1 MSRFLFRRILSAVL
15 ALFIV
20 STLTFFIMQL
30 VPGGP
35 FNSER
40 ANAKTIA
47 IMEEKYGFNRPLMVQ
62 YADYMKNLLKGD
74 LGIPVKKV
82 DYTVNEIIAEKFPV
96 SARLGIVAIAWAV
109 LVGVTMGI
117 FAAVKHNKLIDRIL
131 MFICTIGVSVP
142 GFVVATLLLYIIGI
156 QLKLLPTM
164 RLDTPLHYIMPAFA
178 LSLSPMCYITRLT
191 RSNMLD
197 VISQD
202 YIKTARAKGLSKFK
216 IYFKHALRNSI
227 IPVISYL
234 GPLTAITLTGTFVV
248 ERVFSVPGLG
258 SYFISS
264 ISNRDYPMIMGTTI
278 FLATIL
284 ITMNLIVDILYGII
298 DPRIKYD

>member
-1 MSRFLFRRILSAVL
+1 MARFLFRRILSAVL

-47 IMEEKYGFNRPLMVQ
+47 IMEAKYGFDRPVLVQ
-62 YADYMKNLLKGD
+62 YADYMKNLLRGD
-74 LGIPVKKV
+74 LGIPVKKI
-82 DYTVNEIIAEKFPV
+82 DYTVNEIIAEKIPV
-96 SARLGIVAIAWAV
+96 SARLGLVSIAWAV
-109 LVGVTMGI
+109 LVGVTMGT
-117 FAAVKHNKLIDRIL
+117 FAAIKHNKLADRIL
-131 MFICTIGVSVP
+131 MFVCTIGVSVP
-142 GFVVATLLLYIIGI
+142 GFVVATLLLYFIGL

-178 LSLSPMCYITRLT
+178 LSLSPTCYITRLT

-216 IYFKHALRNSI
+216 IFFKHALRNSV
-227 IPVISYL
+227 IPVVSYL
-234 GPLTAITLTGTFVV
+234 GPLTAITLTGSFVV
-248 ERVFSVPGLG
+248 ERVFSIPGLG
-258 SYFISS
+258 SYFITS
-264 ISNRDYPMIMGTTI
+264 INNRDYPMIMGTTI
-278 FLATIL
+278 FLATVL

>member
-1 MSRFLFRRILSAVL
+1 MPRFLFNRILSAIL

-20 STLTFFIMQL
+20 STVTFFIMQL

-35 FNSER
+35 FNSEK
-40 ANAKTIA
+40 ASAKTIE
-47 IMEEKYGFNRPLMVQ
+47 IMEAKYGFNRPLIVQ

-82 DYTVNEIIAEKFPV
+82 DYTVNEIISEKFPV
-96 SARLGIVAIAWAV
+96 SARLGLTAITLAV
-109 LVGVTMGI
+109 IMGVTMGTV
-117 FAAVKHNKLIDRIL
+117 AAIKHNKITDRVL

-142 GFVVATLLLYIIGI
+142 GFVVATLLLYFFGL

-164 RLDTPLHYIMPAFA
+164 RLDTPLHYVMPAIA

-202 YIKTARAKGLSKFK
+202 YIKTARAKGLSTFK
-216 IYFKHALRNSI
+216 IYFKHCLRNSI

-234 GPLTAITLTGTFVV
+234 GPLTAITLTGSFVV
-248 ERVFSVPGLG
+248 ERVFSIPGLG

-264 ISNRDYPMIMGTTI
+264 IGNRDYPMIMGTTI
-278 FLATIL
+278 FLAAIL
-284 ITMNLIVDILYGII
+284 ITANLVVDILYGII

>member
-1 MSRFLFRRILSAVL
+1 MSRFLFRRIISAVL

-20 STLTFFIMQL
+20 STLTFFIMQM

-47 IMEEKYGFNRPLMVQ
+47 IMEAKYGFNRPIVVQ

-96 SARLGIVAIAWAV
+96 SARLGLVAISWAV
-109 LVGVTMGI
+109 LMGVTMGI
-117 FAAVKHNKLIDRIL
+117 FAAVKHNKPIDRIL

-142 GFVVATLLLYIIGI
+142 GFVVATLLLYFFGL
-156 QLKLLPTM
+156 QLKLLPAM

-197 VISQD
+197 VLSQD

-216 IYFKHALRNSI
+216 IYFKHALRNSV
-227 IPVISYL
+227 IPVVSYL

-284 ITMNLIVDILYGII
+284 VTMNLIVDIVYGII